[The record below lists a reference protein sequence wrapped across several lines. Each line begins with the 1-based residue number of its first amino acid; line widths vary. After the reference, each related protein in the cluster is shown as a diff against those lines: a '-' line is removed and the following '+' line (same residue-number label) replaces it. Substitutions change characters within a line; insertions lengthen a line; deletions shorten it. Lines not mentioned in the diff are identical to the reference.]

1 MHEAD
6 EPRMPL
12 ISLAERHFNGV
23 AILLSAI
30 CLAYFSALDRFL
42 FSSAHFSA
50 IFRLLLG
57 VYDSRTAWLAL
68 AICVLAAIWKR
79 PEPMLRLADFLG
91 NHPYSVALASM
102 AMLALGTIFIYHDYP
117 LSMDEYAA
125 VFQAKIFASGRLFAQ
140 VPRNLVDWLVVS
152 GFNGSFLTASPESGR
167 AIEHYWPGFAALL
180 APFESLNVPWL
191 CNPMLAALAIVLIY
205 RTTVEIT
212 GDRRAAGWA
221 LLFTVASGG
230 FVANALSYYSMQ
242 AHMTANLLFAALL
255 LKPTRYRA
263 LAAGLVGSFALIL
276 HNPVPHALFAI
287 PWLAAMALDREQR
300 RFLLPLILGY
310 LPGLA
315 LGLGWLAWRADFGP
329 GAHGIAAVHGV
340 TDGVFAWPDATL
352 LNMRAA
358 ALAKMW
364 LWTLPCLFV
373 FALLGRFRHGDNPHV
388 RLLAQSAVLTFAG
401 YLFVRFDQGHGWGFR
416 YFQSAWGA
424 VPILAGC
431 AMTNRSD
438 RARRLVS
445 FAGAAAILNMI
456 VVMPFQMHQISEFI
470 AQHLAQLP
478 PPTRPG
484 NNVYFIHPR
493 GGFYVADMVQFDPLL
508 RNKDLELVSHG
519 AELDAELI
527 RQNWPAATKITSQ
540 RAADQWYLG
549 AQDQRVALPGDG
561 DQRHFVLAFGPVQP
575 RIDGSTP

>member
-12 ISLAERHFNGV
+12 IRLTERHLNWV

-42 FSSAHFSA
+42 FSSAHFSP

-68 AICVLAAIWKR
+68 TICVLAAIWKR
-79 PEPMLRLADFLG
+79 PGPMLRLADYFG

-102 AMLALGTIFIYHDYP
+102 AMLALGTILIYHDYP

-125 VFQAKIFASGRLFAQ
+125 VFQAKIFASGRLVAQ
-140 VPRNLVDWLVVS
+140 LPRNLVDWLVVS
-152 GFNGSFLTASPESGR
+152 GFNGSFLVASPESGR

-180 APFESLNVPWL
+180 APFELLNVPWL
-191 CNPMLAALAIVLIY
+191 CNPMLAGLAIVLIY
-205 RTTVEIT
+205 RITVEIT

-255 LKPTRYRA
+255 LKPTEHRA
-263 LAAGLVGSFALIL
+263 LAAGLVGSLALIL

-287 PWLAAMALDREQR
+287 PWLAAMALEREQR

-315 LGLGWLAWRADFGP
+315 LGLGWLTWRADIGS
-329 GAHGIAAVHGV
+329 GAHGVAAVHGV
-340 TDGVFAWPDATL
+340 AYGVFAWPDATL
-352 LNMRAA
+352 LNMRVA

-364 LWTLPCLFV
+364 LWTLPCLFI
-373 FALLGRFRHGDNPHV
+373 FALLGRHRLGDNRTV
-388 RLLAQSAVLTFAG
+388 RLLTQSAVLTFAG

-431 AMTNRSD
+431 AMTNRSNTS
-438 RARRLVS
+438 RRLVS
-445 FAGAAAILNMI
+445 FAGAAAILNLM
-456 VVMPFQMHQISEFI
+456 VVMPFQMHEISEVI

-478 PPTRPG
+478 PPQRPG

-493 GGFYVADMVQFDPLL
+493 GGSYLADMVQFDPLL
-508 RNKDLELVSHG
+508 RDQDLTLVSHG

-527 RQNWPAATKITSQ
+527 RQNWPSATKITSQ
-540 RAADQWYLG
+540 RATDQWYLG
-549 AQDQRVALPGDG
+549 AQDQRVALPGKS
-561 DQRHFVLAFGPVQP
+561 DQRHFVIAFDHP
-575 RIDGSTP
+575 